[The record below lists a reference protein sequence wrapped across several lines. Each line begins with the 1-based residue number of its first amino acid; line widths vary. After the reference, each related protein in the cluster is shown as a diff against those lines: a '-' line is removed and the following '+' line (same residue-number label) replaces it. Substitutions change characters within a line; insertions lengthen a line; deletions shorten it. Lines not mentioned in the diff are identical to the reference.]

1 VAGFV
6 RERAT
11 EVLAMESGKAEG
23 GRSLEAEALL
33 GRRIQGT
40 AHELATPLSTIT
52 LRAELLLG
60 RLAKQGTPEAE
71 KDARAVR
78 SILEA
83 ATRCTQVLSAL
94 RAHARVTEPVPERLE
109 LRSLVAEAFE
119 LLASPARHRNVTL
132 EVAGELGHCR
142 APRGPLSQAVLGLL
156 AHAVAVAAPG
166 ALTVEPDAADGA
178 LVFRFAGE
186 SADDRELAAARDAAA
201 QLGVE
206 LRVAVADGATVLRL
220 ALPRAPADAPA

>member
-1 VAGFV
+1 
-6 RERAT
+6 
-11 EVLAMESGKAEG
+11 MESGKAE
-23 GRSLEAEALL
+23 RSLEAEALV
-33 GRRIQGT
+33 GRRIQGV

-60 RLAKQGTPEAE
+60 RLAKQATPEAE

-83 ATRCTQVLSAL
+83 ATRCSQILTAL
-94 RAHARVTEPVPERLE
+94 RAHARVAEPAPERLD

-132 EVAGELGHCR
+132 ELASDLGHCR

-156 AHAVAVAAPG
+156 SHAVAVAAPG
-166 ALTVEPDAADGA
+166 PLAVEADAAGGA
-178 LVFRFAGE
+178 LLFRFAGE
-186 SADDRELAAARDAAA
+186 SADDRELAAAREATAR
-201 QLGVE
+201 LGVE
-206 LRVAVADGATVLRL
+206 LRVSVADGATLLRL
-220 ALPRAPADAPA
+220 ALPQAPADAPG

>member
-1 VAGFV
+1 
-6 RERAT
+6 
-11 EVLAMESGKAEG
+11 MESGKVE
-23 GRSLEAEALL
+23 RSLEAEALL
-33 GRRIQGT
+33 GRRIQGV

-83 ATRCTQVLSAL
+83 ATRCSQILTAL
-94 RAHARVTEPVPERLE
+94 RAHARVAEPTPERLE
-109 LRSLVAEAFE
+109 LRALVADAFE

-132 EVAGELGHCR
+132 ELAGELGHCR

-156 AHAVAVAAPG
+156 AHAVAMATPG
-166 ALTVEPDAADGA
+166 ALTVEADAAGEA
-178 LVFRFAGE
+178 LLFRFAGE
-186 SADDRELAAARDAAA
+186 SVADRELAAAREAAA
-201 QLGVE
+201 RLGVE
-206 LRVAVADGATVLRL
+206 LAIAVAGGATVLRL
-220 ALPRAPADAPA
+220 GLPAAPADAPA

>member
-1 VAGFV
+1 
-6 RERAT
+6 
-11 EVLAMESGKAEG
+11 MESGKVE
-23 GRSLEAEALL
+23 RSLEAEALL
-33 GRRIQGT
+33 GRRIQGV

-83 ATRCTQVLSAL
+83 ATRCSQILTAL
-94 RAHARVTEPVPERLE
+94 RAHARVAEPTPERLE
-109 LRSLVAEAFE
+109 LRALVVEAFE

-132 EVAGELGHCR
+132 ELAGELGHCR

-156 AHAVAVAAPG
+156 AHAVAMATPG
-166 ALTVEPDAADGA
+166 ALTVEADAAGEA
-178 LVFRFAGE
+178 LLFRFAGE
-186 SADDRELAAARDAAA
+186 SVADRELAAAREAAA
-201 QLGVE
+201 RLGVE
-206 LRVAVADGATVLRL
+206 LAIAVAGGATVLRL
-220 ALPRAPADAPA
+220 GLPAAPADAPA

>member
-1 VAGFV
+1 
-6 RERAT
+6 
-11 EVLAMESGKAEG
+11 MESGKVE
-23 GRSLEAEALL
+23 RSLEAEALL
-33 GRRIQGT
+33 GRRIQGV

-83 ATRCTQVLSAL
+83 ATRCSQILTAL
-94 RAHARVTEPVPERLE
+94 RAHARVAEPTPERLE
-109 LRSLVAEAFE
+109 LRALVVEAFE

-132 EVAGELGHCR
+132 ELAGELGHCR
-142 APRGPLSQAVLGLL
+142 APRGPLSQAVLAAL
-156 AHAVAVAAPG
+156 AHAVAAAAPG
-166 ALTVEPDAADGA
+166 PLRVEPDAAGEA
-178 LVFRFAGE
+178 LLFRFAGE
-186 SADDRELAAARDAAA
+186 SGDDRELAAARDAAA
-201 QLGVE
+201 QLGIE

-220 ALPRAPADAPA
+220 GLPAAPTDAPA

>member
-1 VAGFV
+1 
-6 RERAT
+6 
-11 EVLAMESGKAEG
+11 MESGKAEG

-33 GRRIQGT
+33 GRRIQGV
-40 AHELATPLSTIT
+40 AHEIATPLSTIT

-60 RLAKQGTPEAE
+60 RLSKQATPEAE

-83 ATRCTQVLSAL
+83 ATRCSQLLSAL
-94 RAHARVTEPVPERLE
+94 RAHARGAEPAPERLE
-109 LRSLVAEAFE
+109 LRALVAEAFE

-132 EVAGELGHCR
+132 ELATDLGHCR

-156 AHAVAVAAPG
+156 AHAVAVASPG
-166 ALTVEPDAADGA
+166 ALTVESDAAGGA

-186 SADDRELAAARDAAA
+186 SADDRELAAAREAAA
-201 QLGVE
+201 RLGVGLAVE
-206 LRVAVADGATVLRL
+206 VAGGETRLRL
-220 ALPRAPADAPA
+220 ELPTAPVDAPA

>member
-1 VAGFV
+1 
-6 RERAT
+6 
-11 EVLAMESGKAEG
+11 MESGKVE
-23 GRSLEAEALL
+23 RSLEAEALL
-33 GRRIQGT
+33 GRRIQGV

-83 ATRCTQVLSAL
+83 ATRCSQILTAL
-94 RAHARVTEPVPERLE
+94 RAHARVAEPTPERLE
-109 LRSLVAEAFE
+109 LRALVADAFE

-132 EVAGELGHCR
+132 ELAGELGHCR

-156 AHAVAVAAPG
+156 AHAVAMATPG
-166 ALTVEPDAADGA
+166 ALTVEADAAGEA
-178 LVFRFAGE
+178 LLFRFTGE
-186 SADDRELAAARDAAA
+186 SVADRELAAAREAAA
-201 QLGVE
+201 RLGVE
-206 LRVAVADGATVLRL
+206 LAIAVAGGATVLRL
-220 ALPRAPADAPA
+220 GLPAAPADAPA